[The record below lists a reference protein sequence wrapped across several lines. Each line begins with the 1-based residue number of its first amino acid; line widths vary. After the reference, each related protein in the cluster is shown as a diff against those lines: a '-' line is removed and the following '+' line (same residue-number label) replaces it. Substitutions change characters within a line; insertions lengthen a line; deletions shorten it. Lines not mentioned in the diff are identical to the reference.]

1 MTSVAVEKK
10 FTPWGDFFS
19 APPPP
24 PPPPKVGHKP
34 PKIVPFLTNCWYGVD
49 DPARDRRGNNLP
61 AVVAKYRE
69 VSCAVDGANQMA
81 LRMRQMGR
89 SMTWSH
95 AVRAFM
101 LWYAAGNAFATCKA
115 LGLVDEKTTMW
126 EFQWDILKRRYF
138 AHPEEPAARRESVVH
153 APVRHT
159 QRKLCTYCG
168 EGRTHWACAAC
179 GTAMHITCFGP
190 AHDVE

>member
-1 MTSVAVEKK
+1 MEPRRACLHVAV
-10 FTPWGDFFS
+10 
-19 APPPP
+19 
-24 PPPPKVGHKP
+24 
-34 PKIVPFLTNCWYGVD
+34 
-49 DPARDRRGNNLP
+49 
-61 AVVAKYRE
+61 
-69 VSCAVDGANQMA
+69 
-81 LRMRQMGR
+81 
-89 SMTWSH
+89 
-95 AVRAFM
+95 
-101 LWYAAGNAFATCKA
+101 AAGNAFATCKA

-138 AHPEEPAARRESVVH
+138 AQPEEPAARPESVVH